1 MRKRGISLICGI
13 LLALGITLTVIA
25 FFIPGKENTLL
36 YTFAKKSAVS
46 IDADLSDCDII
57 ISRTESDTLSVRI
70 TDPSSK
76 LISVREEG
84 GKILITDSVS
94 SIEILKNPFKL
105 GYSGF
110 SSIIFSLIRNDRPL
124 VEIFIPSDTE
134 ISSFSLDLESSSA
147 VTDIGKCAVF
157 SAEAKDSDLEIKTI
171 DTASGI
177 FRTES
182 SSLKLSLPF
191 SEKEVSVLI
200 EATEC
205 EITKNGKADTDLEA
219 SESALCDI
227 FVFAKNSLISLDF
240 GK

>member
-36 YTFAKKSAVS
+36 YTFDKKSAVS

-94 SIEILKNPFKL
+94 AIEILKNPFKL

-134 ISSFSLDLESSSA
+134 ISSLTLDLESSSST
-147 VTDIGKCAVF
+147 VDVGRCLIF
-157 SAEAKDSDLEIKTI
+157 SAKARSSSLTLNALDSK
-171 DTASGI
+171 SGI
-177 FRTES
+177 FNATD
-182 SSLKLSLPF
+182 SSLSLSLPF
-191 SEKEVSVLI
+191 EEKDVSLLI
-200 EATEC
+200 DETEC
-205 EITKNGKADTDLEA
+205 EITKNGKEDASFEA

-227 FVFAKNSLISLDF
+227 FVFAKNSHISIDF